1 MCTKVV
7 NINCIN
13 TMIFNISFIRH
24 QERFTKTFSKNVT
37 QEYKLM
43 QVNLKLKATKK
54 EYGMEF
60 TGCFF
65 NWYPP
70 KKSKYGKPR
79 LGESTLT

>member
-54 EYGMEF
+54 NMAWNLQGVF
-60 TGCFF
+60 
-65 NWYPP
+65 
-70 KKSKYGKPR
+70 
-79 LGESTLT
+79 